1 MSQTN
6 YLCHMNHLTDTIIA
20 PATPQGQSAIAV
32 IRLSGPN
39 AIAITDHIFK
49 GKKLSDVDSHT
60 IHYGWITDGE
70 KEIDEVMVSVFRAP
84 KTFTTEDCTEISCH
98 GSPQL
103 VQAIISL
110 AIKTGAKSA
119 FPGEFTL
126 RAFLNGR
133 LDLSQAEAVADLIHA
148 SSTKSSEIAL
158 NHLKGHF
165 SSMLKDLRQELID
178 FAALIE
184 LELDFSEEDVEFA
197 HRGRLKDLIHKI
209 ITVINPLLDSFRWGN
224 SIKEGIPVAI
234 IGAPNAGKSTL
245 LNTILNE
252 EKALVSDIA
261 GTTRDFIEDTLV
273 IDGIL
278 FRFIDTAGIRETS
291 DVLEGLG
298 IERSKQKLREAEIVL
313 FISDIH
319 KSVEETTAEF
329 QNLALTNDQTGVI
342 LLNKADTISAA
353 QAEPKTQAIAE
364 KCGAKTLLI
373 TAKYKETLQPLLSY
387 FSEYIKKYNQVEGT
401 IISNTRHYEALENTK
416 LCLQK
421 VIEGLDSGLSS
432 DFVAMDIREA
442 LFHLGT
448 ITGEVS
454 TDDLLES
461 IFSKFCIGK

>member
-1 MSQTN
+1 
-6 YLCHMNHLTDTIIA
+6 MNHLTDTIIA

-32 IRLSGPN
+32 IRLSGPD
-39 AIAITDHIFK
+39 AIIITDRIFK
-49 GKKLSDVDSHT
+49 GKKLNDVDSHT
-60 IHYGWITDGE
+60 IHYGWIIDGN
-70 KEIDEVMVSVFRAP
+70 KEIDEVMVSVFKAP
-84 KTFTTEDCTEISCH
+84 KTFTTEDSTEISCH

-110 AIKTGAKSA
+110 AIKNGAKSA
-119 FPGEFTL
+119 YPGEFTL

-148 SSTKSSEIAL
+148 TSTKSSEIAL
-158 NHLKGHF
+158 QQLKGHF
-165 SSMLKDLRQELID
+165 STMLKDLRQELID

-209 ITVINPLLDSFRWGN
+209 IQVINPLLDSFRWGN
-224 SIKEGIPVAI
+224 SVKEGIPVAI

-273 IDGIL
+273 IDGIV

-291 DVLEGLG
+291 DILEGLG

-313 FISDIH
+313 FLSDINNNIDD
-319 KSVEETTAEF
+319 TITDF
-329 QNLALTNDQTGVI
+329 RNLELTKDQTGVI

-353 QAEPKTQAIAE
+353 QAEPKTQTIAE
-364 KCGAKTLLI
+364 SSGVKTMLI
-373 TAKYKETLQPLLSY
+373 TAKYKETLQPLLAY
-387 FSEYIKKYNQVEGT
+387 FSEYIKSHNQAEGT

-421 VIEGLDSGLSS
+421 VLEGIDSGISS
-432 DFVAMDIREA
+432 DFIAMDIRES

-448 ITGEVS
+448 ITGQVS
-454 TDDLLES
+454 TDDLLAS

>member
-1 MSQTN
+1 
-6 YLCHMNHLTDTIIA
+6 MNHLTDTIIA
-20 PATPQGQSAIAV
+20 PATPQGQSAIAI
-32 IRLSGPN
+32 IRLSGTD
-39 AIAITDHIFK
+39 AIAITDTIFK
-49 GKKLSDVDSHT
+49 GKKLAEVDSHT
-60 IHYGWITDGE
+60 IHYGWIVDGDNE
-70 KEIDEVMVSVFRAP
+70 VDEVMVSVFRSP
-84 KTFTTEDCTEISCH
+84 RTFTTEDSTEISCH

-103 VQAIISL
+103 VQAIVSL
-110 AIKTGAKSA
+110 AIKNGAKSA
-119 FPGEFTL
+119 YPGEFTL

-148 SSTKSSEIAL
+148 SSAKSSEIAL
-158 NHLKGHF
+158 NQLKGHF
-165 SSMLKDLRQELID
+165 SHMLKDLRQELVD

-224 SIKEGIPVAI
+224 SIKEGIQVAI

-273 IDGIL
+273 LDGIM

-291 DVLEGLG
+291 DILEGLG

-313 FISDIH
+313 FLSDVN
-319 KSVEETTAEF
+319 KNVEDTMQDF
-329 QNLALTNDQTGVI
+329 QNLELTKEQTGVI

-353 QAEPKTQAIAE
+353 FSAPKTQAIAYQS
-364 KCGAKTLLI
+364 GVKTLLI
-373 TAKYKETLQPLLSY
+373 TAKYKETLQPLLTW
-387 FSEYIKKYNQVEGT
+387 FSEYIKNHNQTEGT

-421 VIEGLDSGLSS
+421 VLVGLDSGLSS
-432 DFVAMDIREA
+432 DFVAMDIRES
-442 LFHLGT
+442 LFHLGS

>member
-1 MSQTN
+1 
-6 YLCHMNHLTDTIIA
+6 MNHLTDTIIA

-32 IRLSGPN
+32 IRLSGTD
-39 AIAITDHIFK
+39 AIAITDTIFK
-49 GKKLSDVDSHT
+49 GKKLAEVDSHT
-60 IHYGWITDGE
+60 IHYGWIVDGE
-70 KEIDEVMVSVFRAP
+70 KEIDEVMVSVFIAP
-84 KTFTTEDCTEISCH
+84 KTFTTEDSTEISCH

-103 VQAIISL
+103 VQSIISL
-110 AIKTGAKSA
+110 AIKQGAKSA

-158 NHLKGHF
+158 NQLKGHF
-165 SSMLKDLRQELID
+165 SSILKDLRQELID

-234 IGAPNAGKSTL
+234 IGAPNVGKSTL

-273 IDGIL
+273 IDGIM

-319 KSVEETTAEF
+319 KSIEDTVTDF
-329 QNLALTNDQTGVI
+329 DNLALTKDQTGVI

-353 QAEPKTQAIAE
+353 LAEPKTQTISD
-364 KCGAKTLLI
+364 KSGVKTLLI

-387 FSEYIKKYNQVEGT
+387 FSEYIKNHNQAEGT

-421 VIEGLDSGLSS
+421 VIAGLDSGLSS
-432 DFVAMDIREA
+432 DFVAMDIRES
-442 LFHLGT
+442 LFHLGS

>member
-1 MSQTN
+1 
-6 YLCHMNHLTDTIIA
+6 MNHLTDTIVA

-32 IRLSGPN
+32 IRLSGQS
-39 AIAITDHIFK
+39 AIEITDKIFK
-49 GKKLSDVDSHT
+49 GKKLANAESHT
-60 IHYGWITDGE
+60 IHYGWIVDGD
-70 KEIDEVMVSVFRAP
+70 KEIDEVMISVFKAP
-84 KTFTTEDCTEISCH
+84 KTFTTEDSTEISCH

-110 AIKTGAKSA
+110 AIKNGAKSA
-119 FPGEFTL
+119 YPGEFTL

-148 SSTKSSEIAL
+148 SSAKSSEIAI
-158 NHLKGHF
+158 NQLKGHF
-165 SSMLKDLRQELID
+165 SHMLKDLRQELID

-209 ITVINPLLDSFRWGN
+209 IKVINPLLDSFKWGN
-224 SIKEGIPVAI
+224 SIKDGIPVAI

-273 IDGIL
+273 IDGIV
-278 FRFIDTAGIRETS
+278 FRFIDTAGIRETL
-291 DVLEGLG
+291 DILEGLG

-313 FISDIH
+313 FLSDVN
-319 KSVEETTAEF
+319 KSMEETMQDF
-329 QNLALTNDQTGVI
+329 QNLELTKEQTGVI
-342 LLNKADTISAA
+342 LLNKADTISSALST
-353 QAEPKTQAIAE
+353 PKTQDIADQS
-364 KCGAKTLLI
+364 GVKTLLI
-373 TAKYKETLQPLLSY
+373 TAKYRETLGPLLSY
-387 FSEYIKKYNQVEGT
+387 FSDYIQNHNRAEGT
-401 IISNTRHYEALENTK
+401 IISNSRHYEALENTK

-421 VIEGLDSGLSS
+421 VLSGLDSGLSS
-432 DFVAMDIREA
+432 DWVAMDIREA

>member
-1 MSQTN
+1 
-6 YLCHMNHLTDTIIA
+6 MNHITDTIIA

-32 IRLSGPN
+32 IRLSGTD
-39 AIAITDHIFK
+39 AIAITDRIFK
-49 GKKLSDVDSHT
+49 GKKLAEADSHT
-60 IHYGWITDGE
+60 IHYGWIMDEE
-70 KEIDEVMVSVFRAP
+70 KEIDEVMVSVFKAP
-84 KTFTTEDCTEISCH
+84 KTFTTEDSTEISCH

-103 VQAIISL
+103 VQSIISL
-110 AIKTGAKSA
+110 AIKNGAKSA

-148 SSTKSSEIAL
+148 SSAKSSEIAL
-158 NHLKGHF
+158 NQLKGHF

-197 HRGRLKDLIHKI
+197 HRGRLKDLILKI

-273 IDGIL
+273 IDGIM

-291 DVLEGLG
+291 DILEGLG

-319 KSVEETTAEF
+319 KSVEETIAEF
-329 QNLALTNDQTGVI
+329 NDLQLTKDQTGVI

-353 QAEPKTQAIAE
+353 QAEPKTQAVANNS
-364 KCGAKTLLI
+364 GVKTLLI
-373 TAKYKETLQPLLSY
+373 TAKYKETLQPLLFY
-387 FSEYIKKYNQVEGT
+387 FSEYIQNHNQAEGT
-401 IISNTRHYEALENTK
+401 IISNTRHYEALESTK

-421 VIEGLDSGLSS
+421 VLAGLGSGLSS
-432 DFVAMDIREA
+432 DFVAMDIRES

>member
-1 MSQTN
+1 
-6 YLCHMNHLTDTIIA
+6 MNHLTDTIIA

-32 IRLSGPN
+32 IRLSGPD
-39 AIAITDHIFK
+39 AIIITDRIFK
-49 GKKLSDVDSHT
+49 GKKLNDVDSHT
-60 IHYGWITDGE
+60 IHYGWIVDGN
-70 KEIDEVMVSVFRAP
+70 KEIDEVMVSVFKAP
-84 KTFTTEDCTEISCH
+84 KTFTTEDSTEISCH

-110 AIKTGAKSA
+110 AIKNGAKSA
-119 FPGEFTL
+119 YPGEFTL

-148 SSTKSSEIAL
+148 TSTKSSEIAL
-158 NHLKGHF
+158 QQLKGHF
-165 SSMLKDLRQELID
+165 STMLKDLRQELID

-209 ITVINPLLDSFRWGN
+209 IQVINPLLDSFRWGN
-224 SIKEGIPVAI
+224 SVKEGIPVAI

-273 IDGIL
+273 IDGIV

-291 DVLEGLG
+291 DILEGLG

-313 FISDIH
+313 FLSDINNNIDD
-319 KSVEETTAEF
+319 TITDF
-329 QNLALTNDQTGVI
+329 RNLELTKDQTGVI

-353 QAEPKTQAIAE
+353 QAEPKTQTIAE
-364 KCGAKTLLI
+364 SSGVKTMLI
-373 TAKYKETLQPLLSY
+373 TAKYKETLQPLLAY
-387 FSEYIKKYNQVEGT
+387 FSEYIKSHNQAEGT

-421 VIEGLDSGLSS
+421 VLEGIDSGISS
-432 DFVAMDIREA
+432 DFIAMDIRES

-448 ITGEVS
+448 ITGQVS
-454 TDDLLES
+454 TDDLLAS

>member
-1 MSQTN
+1 
-6 YLCHMNHLTDTIIA
+6 MNHITDTIIA

-32 IRLSGPN
+32 IRLSGTD
-39 AIAITDHIFK
+39 AIAITDRIFK
-49 GKKLSDVDSHT
+49 GKKLAEADSHT
-60 IHYGWITDGE
+60 IHYGWIMDEE

-84 KTFTTEDCTEISCH
+84 KTFTTEDSTEISCH
-98 GSPQL
+98 GSPHL

-110 AIKTGAKSA
+110 AIKNGAKSA

-158 NHLKGHF
+158 NQLKGHF
-165 SSMLKDLRQELID
+165 SQKLKDLRQELIN

-209 ITVINPLLDSFRWGN
+209 MKVINPMLDSFRWGN
-224 SIKEGIPVAI
+224 SIKEGISVAI
-234 IGAPNAGKSTL
+234 IGAPNVGKSTL

-273 IDGIL
+273 IDGVV
-278 FRFIDTAGIRETS
+278 FRFIDTAGIRETT

-319 KSVEETTAEF
+319 NSIENTITEY
-329 QNLALTNDQTGVI
+329 QNLALSKDQTGVI
-342 LLNKADTISAA
+342 LLNKADTIAAA
-353 QAEPKTQAIAE
+353 QAEHKTQTIADQS
-364 KCGAKTLLI
+364 GVKTLHI
-373 TAKYKETLQPLLSY
+373 TAKYSETLQPLLNY
-387 FSEYIKKYNQVEGT
+387 FSDYIQNHNRAEGT
-401 IISNTRHYEALENTK
+401 IITNSRHFEALENTK

-421 VIEGLDSGLSS
+421 VLAGLDSGLSS
-432 DFVAMDIREA
+432 DFVAMDIRDS

>member
-1 MSQTN
+1 
-6 YLCHMNHLTDTIIA
+6 MNPLNDTITA
-20 PATPQGQSAIAV
+20 LATPQGQSAIAI

-39 AIAITDHIFK
+39 AIEITDKIFK
-49 GKKLSDVDSHT
+49 GTQLGKASSHT
-60 IHYGWITDGE
+60 IHYGWIVDGNQ
-70 KEIDEVMVSVFRAP
+70 EIDEVMVSVFKSP
-84 KTFTTEDCTEISCH
+84 KTFTAEDSIEISCH
-98 GSPQL
+98 GSPHIIQTIIQL
-103 VQAIISL
+103 L
-110 AIKTGAKSA
+110 IKNGAKAA

-133 LDLSQAEAVADLIHA
+133 IDLSQAEAVADLIHSA
-148 SSTKSSEIAL
+148 SSKSATIAL
-158 NHLKGHF
+158 HQLRGHF
-165 SSMLKDLRQELID
+165 SHQLKDLRQELID

-209 ITVINPLLDSFRWGN
+209 IKVINPLLDSFKWGN

-261 GTTRDFIEDTLV
+261 GTTRDFIEDTLI
-273 IDGIL
+273 IDGVV

-313 FISDIH
+313 FINDVH
-319 KSVEETTAEF
+319 KSAEEIILDF
-329 QNLALTNDQTGVI
+329 RDLALTDGQTAII
-342 LLNKADTISAA
+342 LLNKSDTISAA
-353 QAEPKTQAIAE
+353 IAEPKTQTIAMQS
-364 KCGAKTLLI
+364 GAKTLLI
-373 TAKYKETLQPLLSY
+373 TAKYKETLRPLLY
-387 FSEYIKKYNQVEGT
+387 FFSEYITSHNQSEGT

-421 VIEGLDSGLSS
+421 VLEGLDSGLSS
-432 DFVAMDIREA
+432 DFVAMDIRES

>member
-1 MSQTN
+1 
-6 YLCHMNHLTDTIIA
+6 MNHITDTIIA

-32 IRLSGPN
+32 IRLSGTD
-39 AIAITDHIFK
+39 AIAITDRIFK
-49 GKKLSDVDSHT
+49 GKKLAEADSHT
-60 IHYGWITDGE
+60 IHYGWIMDEE

-84 KTFTTEDCTEISCH
+84 KTFTTEDSTEISCH

-103 VQAIISL
+103 VQFIISL
-110 AIKTGAKSA
+110 AIKNGAKSA

-148 SSTKSSEIAL
+148 SSAKSSEIAL
-158 NHLKGHF
+158 NQLKGHF

-273 IDGIL
+273 IDGIM

-291 DVLEGLG
+291 DILEGLG
-298 IERSKQKLREAEIVL
+298 IERSKQKLREAEVVL
-313 FISDIH
+313 SSVTH
-319 KSVEETTAEF
+319 KSIEETLLDF
-329 QNLALTNDQTGVI
+329 NNLQLTKDQTGVI

-353 QAEPKTQAIAE
+353 QAEPKTQAVANNS
-364 KCGAKTLLI
+364 GVKTLLI
-373 TAKYKETLQPLLSY
+373 TAKYKETLQPLLFY
-387 FSEYIKKYNQVEGT
+387 FSEYIQNHNQAEGT
-401 IISNTRHYEALENTK
+401 IISNTRHYEALESTK

-421 VIEGLDSGLSS
+421 VLAGLESGLSS
-432 DFVAMDIREA
+432 DFIAMDIREA

>member
-1 MSQTN
+1 
-6 YLCHMNHLTDTIIA
+6 MNHLTDTIIA

-32 IRLSGPN
+32 IRLSGPE
-39 AIAITDHIFK
+39 AIAITHRIFK
-49 GKKLSDVDSHT
+49 GKKLSEADSHT
-60 IHYGWITDGE
+60 IHYGWILDDD

-84 KTFTTEDCTEISCH
+84 RTFTAEDSTEISCH
-98 GSPQL
+98 GSPHI
-103 VQAIISL
+103 VQSIINV
-110 AIKTGAKSA
+110 AIKNGAKTA

-133 LDLSQAEAVADLIHA
+133 IDLSQAEAVADLIHA
-148 SSTKSSEIAL
+148 SSSKSATIAL
-158 NHLKGHF
+158 HQLKGHF
-165 SSMLKDLRQELID
+165 AHMLKDLRQELID

-273 IDGIL
+273 IDGIM

-319 KSVEETTAEF
+319 NSVEKTIENF
-329 QNLALTNDQTGVI
+329 HNLALTKDQTGVI

-353 QAEPKTQAIAE
+353 LAEPKTQTISD
-364 KCGAKTLLI
+364 KSGVKTLLI
-373 TAKYKETLQPLLSY
+373 TAKYKETLQPLLTY
-387 FSEYIKKYNQVEGT
+387 FSEYIQHHNQAEGT

-421 VIEGLDSGLSS
+421 VLAGLDSGLSS

>member
-1 MSQTN
+1 
-6 YLCHMNHLTDTIIA
+6 MNHLTDTIIA

-32 IRLSGPN
+32 IRLSGTD
-39 AIAITDHIFK
+39 AIAITDKIFK
-49 GKKLSDVDSHT
+49 GKKLSEANSHT
-60 IHYGWITDGE
+60 IHYGWIVDGE

-84 KTFTTEDCTEISCH
+84 KTFTTEDSTEISCH

-110 AIKTGAKSA
+110 AIKHGAKSA

-158 NHLKGHF
+158 NQLKGHF

-273 IDGIL
+273 IDGIM

-319 KSVEETTAEF
+319 KSVEETIAKF
-329 QNLALTNDQTGVI
+329 NDLQLTKDQTGVI
-342 LLNKADTISAA
+342 LLNKADTIPAA
-353 QAEPKTQAIAE
+353 QAEPKTQDIAD
-364 KCGAKTLLI
+364 KSDVKTLLI
-373 TAKYKETLQPLLSY
+373 TAKYKETLQPLLTY
-387 FSEYIKKYNQVEGT
+387 FSEYIQLHNQAEGT

-421 VIEGLDSGLSS
+421 VIAGLDSGLSS
-432 DFVAMDIREA
+432 DFVAMDIRES
-442 LFHLGT
+442 LFHLGS

>member
-1 MSQTN
+1 
-6 YLCHMNHLTDTIIA
+6 MNHLTDTIIA

-110 AIKTGAKSA
+110 AIKNGAKSA

-148 SSTKSSEIAL
+148 SSARSSEIAL
-158 NHLKGHF
+158 SQLKGHF

-209 ITVINPLLDSFRWGN
+209 IKVINPLLDSFRWGN

-273 IDGIL
+273 IDGIM

-291 DVLEGLG
+291 DILEGLG

-313 FISDIH
+313 FISDVH
-319 KSVEETTAEF
+319 KSIEDTITDF
-329 QNLALTNDQTGVI
+329 QNLELTKDQTGVI
-342 LLNKADTISAA
+342 LLNKADTIPAA
-353 QAEPKTQAIAE
+353 QAEPKTQVIAD
-364 KCGAKTLLI
+364 KSGIKTLLI

-387 FSEYIKKYNQVEGT
+387 FSEYIKNHNQAEGT
-401 IISNTRHYEALENTK
+401 IIINTRHYEALENTK

-421 VIEGLDSGLSS
+421 VLLGLDSGLSS
-432 DFVAMDIREA
+432 DFVAMDIRES
-442 LFHLGT
+442 LFHLGS

>member
-1 MSQTN
+1 
-6 YLCHMNHLTDTIIA
+6 MNHLTDTIIA

-32 IRLSGPN
+32 IRLSGSQ
-39 AIAITDHIFK
+39 AVDITDKIFK
-49 GKKLSDVDSHT
+49 GKNLLDAKSHT
-60 IHYGWITDGE
+60 IHYGWIVDGD

-84 KTFTTEDCTEISCH
+84 KTFTTEDSTEISCH

-110 AIKTGAKSA
+110 AIKHGAKSA

-158 NHLKGHF
+158 NQLKGHF

-209 ITVINPLLDSFRWGN
+209 IKVINPLLDSFHWGN

-273 IDGIL
+273 IDGVM

-291 DVLEGLG
+291 DILEGLG

-319 KSVEETTAEF
+319 KSVEETIAEF
-329 QNLALTNDQTGVI
+329 NDLQLTKDQTGVI

-353 QAEPKTQAIAE
+353 QAEPKTQSIAE
-364 KCGAKTLLI
+364 KSGVKTLLI
-373 TAKYKETLQPLLSY
+373 TAKYKETLQPLLRY
-387 FSEYIKKYNQVEGT
+387 FTEYIQNHNQAEGT

-421 VIEGLDSGLSS
+421 VIAGLDSGLSS

-442 LFHLGT
+442 LFHLGS

>member
-1 MSQTN
+1 
-6 YLCHMNHLTDTIIA
+6 MNHLTDTIIA

-32 IRLSGPN
+32 IRLSGPE
-39 AIAITDHIFK
+39 AIAITDRIFK
-49 GKKLSDVDSHT
+49 GKKLSEADSHT
-60 IHYGWITDGE
+60 IHYGWIVDDD
-70 KEIDEVMVSVFRAP
+70 KEIDEVLVSVFRAP
-84 KTFTTEDCTEISCH
+84 RTFTAEDSTEISCH
-98 GSPQL
+98 GSPHI
-103 VQAIISL
+103 VQSIINV
-110 AIKTGAKSA
+110 AIKNGAKTA

-133 LDLSQAEAVADLIHA
+133 IDLSQAEAVADLIHA
-148 SSTKSSEIAL
+148 SSSKSATIAL
-158 NHLKGHF
+158 HQLKGHF
-165 SSMLKDLRQELID
+165 AHMLKDLRQELID

-252 EKALVSDIA
+252 EKAMVSDIA
-261 GTTRDFIEDTLV
+261 GTTRDFIEDTMV
-273 IDGIL
+273 IDGIT
-278 FRFIDTAGIRETS
+278 FRFIDTAGIRHTT
-291 DVLEGLG
+291 DILEGMG
-298 IERSKQKLREAEIVL
+298 IERSRQKLREAEIVL
-313 FISDIH
+313 FLSDIH
-319 KSVEETTAEF
+319 NSVEKTIEDF
-329 QNLALTNDQTGVI
+329 HNLALTKDQTGVI
-342 LLNKADTISAA
+342 LLNKSDTISAA
-353 QAEPKTQAIAE
+353 QSEPKTQIIAD
-364 KCGAKTLLI
+364 KSGVKTLLI
-373 TAKYKETLQPLLSY
+373 TAKYKETLQPLLTY
-387 FSEYIKKYNQVEGT
+387 FSEYIQNHNQAEGT

-421 VIEGLDSGLSS
+421 VLAGLDSGLSS

>member
-1 MSQTN
+1 M
-6 YLCHMNHLTDTIIA
+6 A
-20 PATPQGQSAIAV
+20 
-32 IRLSGPN
+32 
-39 AIAITDHIFK
+39 
-49 GKKLSDVDSHT
+49 KKN
-60 IHYGWITDGE
+60 
-70 KEIDEVMVSVFRAP
+70 
-84 KTFTTEDCTEISCH
+84 
-98 GSPQL
+98 
-103 VQAIISL
+103 
-110 AIKTGAKSA
+110 GAKSA

-148 SSTKSSEIAL
+148 SSAKSSEIAL
-158 NHLKGHF
+158 NQLKGHF

-273 IDGIL
+273 IDGIM

-291 DVLEGLG
+291 DILEGLG

-319 KSVEETTAEF
+319 KSVEETIAEF
-329 QNLALTNDQTGVI
+329 NDLQLTKDQTGVI
-342 LLNKADTISAA
+342 LLNKADTIPAA
-353 QAEPKTQAIAE
+353 QAEPKTQSIA
-364 KCGAKTLLI
+364 KKSGAKTLLI

-387 FSEYIKKYNQVEGT
+387 FSEYIQYHNQAEGT
-401 IISNTRHYEALENTK
+401 IISNTRHYEALESTK

-421 VIEGLDSGLSS
+421 VLAGLGSGLSS
-432 DFVAMDIREA
+432 DFVAMDIRES

>member
-1 MSQTN
+1 
-6 YLCHMNHLTDTIIA
+6 MNHLTDTIIA

-32 IRLSGPN
+32 IRLSGSQ
-39 AIAITDHIFK
+39 AIDITDKIFK
-49 GKKLSDVDSHT
+49 GKNLLDAKSHT
-60 IHYGWITDGE
+60 IHYGWIVDGE

-84 KTFTTEDCTEISCH
+84 KTFTTEDSTEISCH

-110 AIKTGAKSA
+110 AIKHGAKSA

-158 NHLKGHF
+158 NQLKGHF

-209 ITVINPLLDSFRWGN
+209 IKVINPLLDSFHWGN

-273 IDGIL
+273 IDGVM

-291 DVLEGLG
+291 DILEGLG
-298 IERSKQKLREAEIVL
+298 IERSKQKLREAGIVL

-319 KSVEETTAEF
+319 KSVEETIAEF
-329 QNLALTNDQTGVI
+329 NDLQLTKDQTGVI

-353 QAEPKTQAIAE
+353 QAEPKTQSIAE
-364 KCGAKTLLI
+364 KSGVKTLLI
-373 TAKYKETLQPLLSY
+373 TAKYKETLQPLLRY
-387 FSEYIKKYNQVEGT
+387 FTEYIQNHNQAEGT

-421 VIEGLDSGLSS
+421 VIAGLDSGLSS

-442 LFHLGT
+442 LFHLGS

>member
-1 MSQTN
+1 
-6 YLCHMNHLTDTIIA
+6 MNHITDTIIA
-20 PATPQGQSAIAV
+20 PATPQV
-32 IRLSGPN
+32 KVLSLLSDFPGTD

-49 GKKLSDVDSHT
+49 GEKLAEADSHT
-60 IHYGWITDGE
+60 IHYGWIMDEE

-84 KTFTTEDCTEISCH
+84 KTFTTEDSTEISCH
-98 GSPQL
+98 GSPHL

-110 AIKTGAKSA
+110 AIKNGAKSA

-158 NHLKGHF
+158 NQLKGHF
-165 SSMLKDLRQELID
+165 SQKLKDLRQELIN

-209 ITVINPLLDSFRWGN
+209 MKVINPMLDSFRWGN
-224 SIKEGIPVAI
+224 SIKEGISVAI
-234 IGAPNAGKSTL
+234 IGAPNVGKSTL

-273 IDGIL
+273 IDGVV
-278 FRFIDTAGIRETS
+278 FRFIDTAGIRETT

-319 KSVEETTAEF
+319 NSIENTITEY
-329 QNLALTNDQTGVI
+329 QNLALSKDQTGVI
-342 LLNKADTISAA
+342 LLNKADTIAAA
-353 QAEPKTQAIAE
+353 QAEHKTQTIADQS
-364 KCGAKTLLI
+364 GVKTLHI
-373 TAKYKETLQPLLSY
+373 TAKYSETLQPLLNY
-387 FSEYIKKYNQVEGT
+387 FFRLHPKPQSCRGHHDHQHQRLRRLGKHQAMSSESVGRLGLRT
-401 IISNTRHYEALENTK
+401 I
-416 LCLQK
+416 
-421 VIEGLDSGLSS
+421 
-432 DFVAMDIREA
+432 F
-442 LFHLGT
+442 
-448 ITGEVS
+448 
-454 TDDLLES
+454 
-461 IFSKFCIGK
+461 

>member
-1 MSQTN
+1 
-6 YLCHMNHLTDTIIA
+6 MNHLTDTIIA

-32 IRLSGPN
+32 IRLSGPD
-39 AIAITDHIFK
+39 AIIITDRIFK
-49 GKKLSDVDSHT
+49 GKKLNDVDSHT
-60 IHYGWITDGE
+60 IHYGWIIDGN
-70 KEIDEVMVSVFRAP
+70 KEIDEVMVSVFKAP
-84 KTFTTEDCTEISCH
+84 KTFTTEDSTEISCH

-110 AIKTGAKSA
+110 AIKNGAKSA
-119 FPGEFTL
+119 YPGEFTL

-148 SSTKSSEIAL
+148 TSTKSSEIAL
-158 NHLKGHF
+158 QQLKGHF
-165 SSMLKDLRQELID
+165 STMLKDLRQELID

-209 ITVINPLLDSFRWGN
+209 IQVINPLLDSFRWGN
-224 SIKEGIPVAI
+224 SVKEGIPVAI

-273 IDGIL
+273 IDGIV

-291 DVLEGLG
+291 DILEGLG

-313 FISDIH
+313 FLSDINNSIDDTITDFH
-319 KSVEETTAEF
+319 
-329 QNLALTNDQTGVI
+329 NLELTKDQTGVI

-353 QAEPKTQAIAE
+353 QAEPKTQTIAE
-364 KCGAKTLLI
+364 SSGVKTMLI
-373 TAKYKETLQPLLSY
+373 TAKYKETLQPLLAY
-387 FSEYIKKYNQVEGT
+387 FSEYIKNHNQAEGT

-421 VIEGLDSGLSS
+421 VLEGIDSGISS
-432 DFVAMDIREA
+432 DFIAMDIRES

-448 ITGEVS
+448 ITGQVS
-454 TDDLLES
+454 TDDLLAS

>member
-1 MSQTN
+1 
-6 YLCHMNHLTDTIIA
+6 MNHLTDTIIA

-32 IRLSGPN
+32 IRLSGPD
-39 AIAITDHIFK
+39 AIIITDRIFK
-49 GKKLSDVDSHT
+49 GKKLNDVDSHT
-60 IHYGWITDGE
+60 IHYGWIIDGN
-70 KEIDEVMVSVFRAP
+70 KEIDEVMVSVFKAP
-84 KTFTTEDCTEISCH
+84 KTFTTEDSTEISCH

-110 AIKTGAKSA
+110 AIKNGAKSA
-119 FPGEFTL
+119 YPGEFTL

-148 SSTKSSEIAL
+148 TSTKSSEIAL
-158 NHLKGHF
+158 QQLKGHF
-165 SSMLKDLRQELID
+165 STMLKDLRQELID

-209 ITVINPLLDSFRWGN
+209 IQVINPLLDSFRWGN
-224 SIKEGIPVAI
+224 SVKEGIPVAI

-273 IDGIL
+273 IDGIV

-291 DVLEGLG
+291 DILEGLG

-313 FISDIH
+313 FLSDINNSIDDTITDFH
-319 KSVEETTAEF
+319 
-329 QNLALTNDQTGVI
+329 NLELTKDQTGVI

-353 QAEPKTQAIAE
+353 QAEPKTQTIAE
-364 KCGAKTLLI
+364 SSDVKTMLI
-373 TAKYKETLQPLLSY
+373 TAKYKETLQPLLAY
-387 FSEYIKKYNQVEGT
+387 FSEYIKNHNQAEGT

-421 VIEGLDSGLSS
+421 VLEGIDSGISS
-432 DFVAMDIREA
+432 DFIAMDIRES

-448 ITGEVS
+448 ITGQVS
-454 TDDLLES
+454 TDDLLAS

>member
-1 MSQTN
+1 
-6 YLCHMNHLTDTIIA
+6 MNHLTDTIVA

-32 IRLSGPN
+32 IRLSGQS
-39 AIAITDHIFK
+39 AIEITDKIFK
-49 GKKLSDVDSHT
+49 GKKLANAESHT
-60 IHYGWITDGE
+60 IHYGWIVDGD
-70 KEIDEVMVSVFRAP
+70 KEIDEVMISVFKAP
-84 KTFTTEDCTEISCH
+84 KTFTTEDSTEISCH

-110 AIKTGAKSA
+110 AIKNGAKSA
-119 FPGEFTL
+119 YPGEFTL

-148 SSTKSSEIAL
+148 SSAKSSEIAL
-158 NHLKGHF
+158 NQLKGHF
-165 SSMLKDLRQELID
+165 SHMLKDLRQELID

-209 ITVINPLLDSFRWGN
+209 IKVINPLLDSFKWGN

-273 IDGIL
+273 IDGIV
-278 FRFIDTAGIRETS
+278 FRFIDTAGIRETL
-291 DVLEGLG
+291 DILEGLG

-313 FISDIH
+313 FLSDVN
-319 KSVEETTAEF
+319 KSMEETMQDF
-329 QNLALTNDQTGVI
+329 QNLELTKEQTGVI

-353 QAEPKTQAIAE
+353 LSTPKTQDIADQS
-364 KCGAKTLLI
+364 GVKTLLI
-373 TAKYKETLQPLLSY
+373 TAKYRETLEPLLSY
-387 FSEYIKKYNQVEGT
+387 FSEYIQNHNRAEGT
-401 IISNTRHYEALENTK
+401 IISNSRHYEALENTK

-421 VIEGLDSGLSS
+421 VLSGLDSGLSS
-432 DFVAMDIREA
+432 DLVAMDIRES

>member
-1 MSQTN
+1 
-6 YLCHMNHLTDTIIA
+6 MNHLTDTIIA

-32 IRLSGPN
+32 IRLSGTD
-39 AIAITDHIFK
+39 AIAITDKIFR
-49 GKKLSDVDSHT
+49 GKKLSEADSHT
-60 IHYGWITDGE
+60 IHYGWIVDGE

-84 KTFTTEDCTEISCH
+84 KTFTTEDSTEISCH

-110 AIKTGAKSA
+110 AIKHGAKSA

-158 NHLKGHF
+158 NQLKGHF

-209 ITVINPLLDSFRWGN
+209 IMVINPLLDSFRWGN

-273 IDGIL
+273 IDGIM

-319 KSVEETTAEF
+319 KSVEETIAEF
-329 QNLALTNDQTGVI
+329 NNLALTKDQTGVI
-342 LLNKADTISAA
+342 LLNKADTIPAA

-364 KCGAKTLLI
+364 KSGVKTLLI

-387 FSEYIKKYNQVEGT
+387 FSEYIQHHNQVEGT
-401 IISNTRHYEALENTK
+401 IISNTRHYEALESTK

-421 VIEGLDSGLSS
+421 VIAGIDSGLSS
-432 DFVAMDIREA
+432 DFVAMDIRES
-442 LFHLGT
+442 LFHLGS